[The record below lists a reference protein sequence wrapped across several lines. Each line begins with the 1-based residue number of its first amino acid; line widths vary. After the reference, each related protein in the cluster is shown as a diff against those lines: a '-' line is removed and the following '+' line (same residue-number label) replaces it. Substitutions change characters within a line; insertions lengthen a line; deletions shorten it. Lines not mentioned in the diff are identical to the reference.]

1 MMTFERVKIVKQSGT
16 QRQRGGM
23 LVVAMFT
30 IVICGIIS
38 AASLRML
45 GTTQLGNAYE
55 VQSARAFF
63 AAEAGI
69 NRAMERIFI
78 RPALITS
85 PAPTPNTCATAGG
98 NWSLNFDSSLLGLK
112 NCTVAITCVDFLGDT
127 NTSGALDSSDERY
140 YKIESTGTC
149 GSASRTLKMTARS
162 I

>member
-1 MMTFERVKIVKQSGT
+1 MMNTEQEKIANLRNSL
-16 QRQRGGM
+16 RQRGGM

-30 IVICGIIS
+30 LVICGIIS

-63 AAEAGI
+63 AAETGI
-69 NRAMERIFI
+69 NREMERIFI
-78 RPALITS
+78 RPALITN
-85 PAPTPNTCATAGG
+85 PAPTPNTCAAAGG
-98 NWSLNFDSSLLGLK
+98 NWSLNFNTSLLGLK
-112 NCTVAITCVDFLGDT
+112 NCSVAITCVDFLGDT
-127 NTSGALDSSDERY
+127 NTSGALDGSDERY